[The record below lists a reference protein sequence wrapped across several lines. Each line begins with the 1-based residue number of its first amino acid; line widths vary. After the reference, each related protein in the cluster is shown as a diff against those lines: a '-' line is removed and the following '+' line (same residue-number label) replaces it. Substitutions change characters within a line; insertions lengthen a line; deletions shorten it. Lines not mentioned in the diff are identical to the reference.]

1 MNKRVL
7 LSVGIIITVAS
18 LTFLVTRAFFSDTET
33 GTGSTFTMGTLELQV
48 DGGAVVAPFV
58 VDNIGEHGDVEGGHV
73 WTITNS
79 GSLPGRLYF
88 AIDNLA
94 NWEND
99 CNKPE
104 SRVDSSCGNP
114 GQGEGELGETLNV
127 AITLDGQ
134 EVVSSDFSDVNQ
146 DKIGTDWRALAP
158 VVIPAGE
165 SVDVAM
171 LWSASGDD
179 YGNEIQSDSVTF
191 DTVFTLEQLVD
202 EQI

>member
-7 LSVGIIITVAS
+7 LSVGIIIAVAS

-48 DGGAVVAPFV
+48 DGGAAVAPFV
-58 VDNIGEHGDVEGGHV
+58 VENIGEQGDIEGGHT

-79 GSLPGRLYF
+79 GTLPGRLYF

-94 NWEND
+94 NWENG

-104 SRVDSSCGNP
+104 GRADITCADP

-134 EVVSSDFSDVNQ
+134 QVVTSDFSDLNQ
-146 DKIGTDWRALAP
+146 DKIGTDWTALAP
-158 VVIPAGE
+158 VVIPAGQ
-165 SVDVAM
+165 SVEVAM
-171 LWSASGDD
+171 LWSAAGGD

-191 DTVFTLEQLVD
+191 DTVFTLEQLAN